1 MQVSQPA
8 SFDAV
13 AAVVGRGVAFFEVGR
28 RVGAYQLGGYTNR
41 TCPHKSSTSCQSLFS
56 ELLTNSKSEAESTVT
71 PASLMESSGGAF
83 DYSAAGSVARSW
95 DPREAARVIWLTG
108 EAF

>member
-1 MQVSQPA
+1 MSA
-8 SFDAV
+8 SLLTQFDDV
-13 AAVVGRGVAFFEVGR
+13 AAVYGRGVAFFEVGR

-41 TCPHKSSTSCQSLFS
+41 ACAHKHSDPCQVLQVKRC
-56 ELLTNSKSEAESTVT
+56 EEDESTTT

-83 DYSAAGSVARSW
+83 DYSAAGSAARSW
-95 DPREAARVIWLTG
+95 DPAESARIIWLTG